1 MADKVS
7 QSPNLSAKIQRP
19 QQVQGIGTLSA
30 TALVALMPELGSLSD
45 AQATALAGVA
55 PFNRDSGQYRGQ
67 RHIAG
72 GRSQIRSVLYM
83 AALVA
88 SRHNP
93 VLKSLYLRLLAN
105 GKAKKLALTVLMRKL
120 IVLSNLLLKNPDFTL
135 AT

>member
-1 MADKVS
+1 
-7 QSPNLSAKIQRP
+7 
-19 QQVQGIGTLSA
+19 
-30 TALVALMPELGSLSD
+30 
-45 AQATALAGVA
+45 
-55 PFNRDSGQYRGQ
+55 
-67 RHIAG
+67 
-72 GRSQIRSVLYM
+72 M